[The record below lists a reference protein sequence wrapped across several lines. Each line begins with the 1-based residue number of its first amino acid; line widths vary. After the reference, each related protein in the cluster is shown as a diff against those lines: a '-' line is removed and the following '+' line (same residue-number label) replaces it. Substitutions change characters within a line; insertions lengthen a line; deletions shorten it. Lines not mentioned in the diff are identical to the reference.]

1 MSFLARLFG
10 TEQSGLS
17 TVQQLDLKRLKA
29 IAASLGEKMSALGLR
44 GKDGAEQLQL
54 LNRYLGER
62 LKNASSRERAQIQGK
77 FAAADRVLPEDVSAA
92 KSPEATQAMQ
102 SVIATGCADLGQ
114 TWSPDQV
121 RAIHSHLETK
131 RVLLCHVPNISD
143 KSVPSLK
150 DVPAGENYATYEFLD
165 LWSSPHILEM
175 AAQDRFLDLAQAYLG
190 CTPTLYSLNAFWS
203 LPNREPHPYSQL
215 FHRDWEDFRSL
226 VVFTLLTPVDT
237 PEEGAHYYVESSHAV
252 DPFEDGLKRKGVDTT
267 DIQILSSRDNKAIA
281 PVASRIFGDSA
292 RRFDGPAG
300 TSFCGDGYGLHR
312 ALVPHSRPR
321 LLLWF
326 RYGNFYNEAMY
337 TTPLRGASRADA
349 ERALERIPK
358 TPRQQ
363 YAFRYLVDALSAV

>member
-1 MSFLARLFG
+1 MAFLARLFG
-10 TEQSGLS
+10 TEHDGLS
-17 TVQQLDLKRLKA
+17 AAQQLDLKRLKA
-29 IAASLGEKMSALGLR
+29 VAASLGEKKSALGLR
-44 GKDGAEQLQL
+44 GRGGAEQLHL

-62 LKNASSRERAQIQGK
+62 LKNASSRERALMQSR
-77 FAAADRVLPEDVSAA
+77 FVAADSVLPKDVSTAR
-92 KSPEATQAMQ
+92 SPDATPAMQ

-114 TWSPDQV
+114 AWSPDQV
-121 RAIHSHLETK
+121 RSIHSHLETK

-165 LWSSPHILEM
+165 LWSSPHLLEM

-190 CTPTLYSLNAFWS
+190 CTPTVYSINAFWS

-252 DPFEDGLKRKGVDTT
+252 DGFEAGLKGQGVDAA

-281 PVASRIFGDSA
+281 PVASRLFGDSA

-337 TTPLRGASRADA
+337 STPLRGATRTGA
-349 ERALERIPK
+349 ERALARIPK
-358 TPRQQ
+358 TSRQQ
-363 YAFRYLVDALSAV
+363 YAFRYIVDALSAV